1 MWVSVGAESGPG
13 APGGRGKHSATLLG
27 GYVYVLGD
35 FNMSGI
41 TWLLNQ
47 NDEILNYAKPSG
59 YENRELLCKFVD
71 FLMLND
77 LKQFN
82 FVINKQ
88 HKILDLVLCNED
100 LLQVSECLHPS
111 NMEKYLKSA
120 TTTTSNSSSSSKRPL
135 EDPLSPGRWSKPK
148 KFVSNSKETVKDAS
162 LPVNNSFKSLPID
175 VGEKSSAHYQNSVKR
190 KATNNTLR
198 QLIILITIELNGV
211 WTHQKIREVIFKYTK
226 DFHMQ
231 CRGRKLVKVQCY
243 KSETHQKVKEGLLS
257 ENVYFHTHARK
268 DEKHPKAIIKGL
280 PKFAHDNIP
289 DELDAL
295 GFNGA
300 KVVALKTHFP
310 TECPPIL
317 VQLPIWTNM
326 SKFKQIK
333 YLKRLTLDIPGYIC
347 YRADKRSDNTGQGV
361 AILVRADLPHNLV
374 CPPQTRHLEVVG
386 ITLISQNSSVVIYSV
401 YQSLNLPLIKSD
413 LDLLMSSGSK
423 VVVMGDLNSKH
434 PLWSPGVGNTRG
446 KTLYEHMVANDY
458 TIHAPRDCTLV
469 HYTADFKPSTPD
481 LLLAKIFYPLE
492 NITTVAALSSNHFPV
507 LAKFT
512 TKLQRFQI
520 RKLNFAKADWNKYRN
535 YLNSNTYLSSQT
547 FESPLEIDETISKFQ
562 KSLLQARDLSVPF
575 SSLTP
580 WSSLSLPRRIK
591 RLIKHKNRLR
601 RYSLLERNL
610 LVKRILINPITRYN
624 DYEWDLKLKRVDN
637 PSSDVW
643 RLVKGLRSNS
653 TNPIP
658 ALHLENGLVTNTI
671 QEQCNLLGRTFF
683 NNMLLTSEWP
693 SNHDELIDCSLTR
706 LEKETQ
712 IESIF
717 LPTRGDCNVTVD
729 VAATGRWERLEARGE
744 APPSLQEHS
753 GTAHEGRLYLQV
765 WRKLSGAACPTYK
778 DVRRLTTTGQ
788 DPRGAG
794 AGPRGRRGHSAHAL
808 RDCLLIYGGY
818 RDLRGSTNELW
829 AFHYETEWWQQVRTS
844 TPGPARHRHAA
855 VLHDTRLYVHGGQCD
870 LQDCADLWHYDTIS
884 RVWTSVRTP
893 AKLSPSARSGH
904 AGLRAGA
911 HLYIFGGE
919 ANGHPTNELW
929 RFHFATETWERIVQ
943 SVNWPTARVDCCALL
958 VGTSGSRAAPTE
970 PRGHETRPEPPA
982 GFLREISK
990 LSSFRIR
997 RAARCSY
1004 SVLGDKDSTESLIR
1018 LPSTMSKSR
1027 SAYIIDERQPADGD
1041 DSPQPCPRQ
1050 DMSREPISV
1059 PDFADM
1065 VLPTP
1070 VLSPVEAT
1078 KLVYFDSEE
1087 EEDMKRFSN
1096 PHYLG
1101 PDVRRLGS
1109 AMTPD
1114 SGVGAGDIEL
1124 QELGERKAS
1133 QGRLYLMV
1141 VGGREPAHPAL
1152 LRRPLSMWTYR
1163 LL

>member
-27 GYVYVLGD
+27 GYVYVLG
-35 FNMSGI
+35 
-41 TWLLNQ
+41 
-47 NDEILNYAKPSG
+47 
-59 YENRELLCKFVD
+59 
-71 FLMLND
+71 
-77 LKQFN
+77 
-82 FVINKQ
+82 
-88 HKILDLVLCNED
+88 
-100 LLQVSECLHPS
+100 
-111 NMEKYLKSA
+111 
-120 TTTTSNSSSSSKRPL
+120 
-135 EDPLSPGRWSKPK
+135 GR
-148 KFVSNSKETVKDAS
+148 
-162 LPVNNSFKSLPID
+162 
-175 VGEKSSAHYQNSVKR
+175 G
-190 KATNNTLR
+190 
-198 QLIILITIELNGV
+198 
-211 WTHQKIREVIFKYTK
+211 
-226 DFHMQ
+226 
-231 CRGRKLVKVQCY
+231 
-243 KSETHQKVKEGLLS
+243 
-257 ENVYFHTHARK
+257 
-268 DEKHPKAIIKGL
+268 
-280 PKFAHDNIP
+280 
-289 DELDAL
+289 
-295 GFNGA
+295 GA
-300 KVVALKTHFP
+300 
-310 TECPPIL
+310 
-317 VQLPIWTNM
+317 
-326 SKFKQIK
+326 
-333 YLKRLTLDIPGYIC
+333 G
-347 YRADKRSDNTGQGV
+347 
-361 AILVRADLPHNLV
+361 
-374 CPPQTRHLEVVG
+374 
-386 ITLISQNSSVVIYSV
+386 
-401 YQSLNLPLIKSD
+401 
-413 LDLLMSSGSK
+413 
-423 VVVMGDLNSKH
+423 
-434 PLWSPGVGNTRG
+434 
-446 KTLYEHMVANDY
+446 
-458 TIHAPRDCTLV
+458 
-469 HYTADFKPSTPD
+469 
-481 LLLAKIFYPLE
+481 
-492 NITTVAALSSNHFPV
+492 
-507 LAKFT
+507 
-512 TKLQRFQI
+512 
-520 RKLNFAKADWNKYRN
+520 
-535 YLNSNTYLSSQT
+535 
-547 FESPLEIDETISKFQ
+547 
-562 KSLLQARDLSVPF
+562 SVP
-575 SSLTP
+575 
-580 WSSLSLPRRIK
+580 
-591 RLIKHKNRLR
+591 LR
-601 RYSLLERNL
+601 DFWRYCL
-610 LVKRILINPITRYN
+610 
-624 DYEWDLKLKRVDN
+624 
-637 PSSDVW
+637 
-643 RLVKGLRSNS
+643 
-653 TNPIP
+653 
-658 ALHLENGLVTNTI
+658 
-671 QEQCNLLGRTFF
+671 
-683 NNMLLTSEWP
+683 
-693 SNHDELIDCSLTR
+693 
-706 LEKETQ
+706 
-712 IESIF
+712 
-717 LPTRGDCNVTVD
+717 
-729 VAATGRWERLEARGE
+729 ATGRWERLEARGE

-753 GTAHEGRLYLQV
+753 GTAHEGRLYVFGGEAAALSSETPLWVYDTELQV

-788 DPRGAG
+788 DPRGAC

-970 PRGHETRPEPPA
+970 PRGHESRPEPPA

-1018 LPSTMSKSR
+1018 EPSTMSKSR

-1087 EEDMKRFSN
+1087 EEDMKRESRKESKTTILTKSASVKFTKIPVTDTTEDEAELSTSDYASAEKVNRLPKTSLGFSN